1 MAAPL
6 YAAERA
12 LAANSQAD
20 RTEAEMT
27 KEVAGREYVRR
38 AQDAA
43 RDQHPGRR
51 HRSEKA
57 DANGAALALAI
68 DVDVAALTP
77 EEFDALVVRT
87 RNGSQAPNQ

>member
-1 MAAPL
+1 MTGAAPAERKSAVQQLMAAPL

-38 AQDAA
+38 AQD
-43 RDQHPGRR
+43 QPSTPGRR
-51 HRSEKA
+51 HRSGE
-57 DANGAALALAI
+57 GRRQRRWRWRWRS
-68 DVDVAALTP
+68 TS
-77 EEFDALVVRT
+77 T
-87 RNGSQAPNQ
+87 SWH